1 MSFSPLEYKKLDL
14 VSSLSSLEAKNFAE
28 SQGTE
33 TRKDLCFSSLTFLLS
48 LSKVFQLL
56 SLVIHSFI

>member
-1 MSFSPLEYKKLDL
+1 MSLSPLECKKLDL

-33 TRKDLCFSSLTFLLS
+33 TRKDLCFPSLSFLLS
-48 LSKVFQLL
+48 LGKVFQLL
-56 SLVIHSFI
+56 SFAIEYFI